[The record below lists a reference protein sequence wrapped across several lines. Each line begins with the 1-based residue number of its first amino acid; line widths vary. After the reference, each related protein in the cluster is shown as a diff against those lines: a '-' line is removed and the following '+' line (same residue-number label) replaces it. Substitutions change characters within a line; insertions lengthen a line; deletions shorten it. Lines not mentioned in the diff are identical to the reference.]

1 MAPKVSE
8 WNLQKAVCIFLNGNR
23 DKESGEWRNPPALA
37 PNVVFWHT
45 PNNASREADAALE
58 LKWSKEIGL
67 LPGVHDLFFLR
78 PTQFTEGVF
87 GLLFGMELKRPGGK
101 QPPSEQLS
109 TSQKAVHPRL
119 LAAGLAASVV
129 IDNLADA
136 KAWLI
141 KHGLAL
147 PVA

>member
-8 WNLQKAVCIFLNGNR
+8 WNLQKAICIFLNGNR
-23 DKESGEWRNPPALA
+23 DKETGEWRNPPALA

-45 PNNASREADAALE
+45 ANNAGREESAALE
-58 LKWSKEIGL
+58 LKWLIEIGL
-67 LPGVHDLFFLR
+67 LPGAHDLFFLR

-87 GLLFGMELKRPGGK
+87 GLLFGMELKKPGGK

-109 TSQKAVHPRL
+109 KSQRAVHPRL
-119 LAAGLAASVV
+119 LRAGLAASVV
-129 IDNLADA
+129 IDDLADA

-141 KHGLAL
+141 RHSLAL
-147 PVA
+147 DV